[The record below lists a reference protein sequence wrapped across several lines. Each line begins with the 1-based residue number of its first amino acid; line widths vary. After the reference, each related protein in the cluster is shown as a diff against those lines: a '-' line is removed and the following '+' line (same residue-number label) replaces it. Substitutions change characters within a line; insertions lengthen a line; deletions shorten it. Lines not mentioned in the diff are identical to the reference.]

1 MMRRRSLLLGA
12 AASLVGAA
20 TQVRAQPGRRPH
32 RVGFLGALTE
42 AAVAERVQSL
52 RDGLRDLG
60 YVDGRNLV
68 LEFRWANGRM
78 HLLPALAAE
87 LVRLPVDVIV
97 TGGGAATGPA
107 RAATASIPIVMT
119 MDNDPVAA
127 GHASSLARPG
137 GNVTGVSRMAPI
149 LAGKQLEILKEIVPS
164 VARVLVLGS
173 GSEPGNDE
181 QLEGARVTAGTLGL
195 ALDYHDVSS
204 AQDIDTGFRAAVE
217 RRTGGALVLTSPYL
231 VAERVRIVALARRHR
246 LATVFADRE
255 AARDGALATYGV
267 NNAELFRRAAGY
279 VDRILRG
286 ASPAEMAIEQPTKFE
301 LLVNAKA
308 AGELGIALPQ
318 SLLLRADQVI
328 R

>member
-1 MMRRRSLLLGA
+1 MRRRSLLLVA
-12 AASLVGAA
+12 AVSLVGAA
-20 TQVRAQPGRRPH
+20 TQVRAQLGRRPY

-42 AAVAERVQSL
+42 AAVAERVKSF

-60 YVDGRNLV
+60 YVEGRNLV

-78 HLLPALAAE
+78 HLLTALAAE

-173 GSEPGNDE
+173 GSEPGNAE
-181 QLEGARVTAGTLGL
+181 QLEGARATASTLGL

-204 AQDIDTGFRAAVE
+204 ALDIDTGFRAAVE

-231 VAERVRIVALARRHR
+231 VAERARIVALARRHR

-286 ASPAEMAIEQPTKFE
+286 RSRPRWRSSSRP
-301 LLVNAKA
+301 
-308 AGELGIALPQ
+308 
-318 SLLLRADQVI
+318 SSSSW
-328 R
+328 

>member
-1 MMRRRSLLLGA
+1 MMRRRRALLGA
-12 AASLVGAA
+12 AAALVGAVA
-20 TQVRAQPGRRPH
+20 EVCAQSGRRTY

-42 AAVAERVQSL
+42 AAVAERVKSF

-60 YVDGRNLV
+60 YVEGRDLV

-78 HLLPALAAE
+78 DLLPALAAE

-97 TGGGAATGPA
+97 TGGPAATRPA

-137 GNVTGVSRMAPI
+137 GNVTGVSRMAPV
-149 LAGKQLEILKEIVPS
+149 LAGKQLEILKEMVPS

-173 GSEPGNDE
+173 SSEPGNAE
-181 QLEGARVTAGTLGL
+181 QLQGARRTAGTLGL
-195 ALDYHDVSS
+195 TLDYHDVSS
-204 AQDIDTGFRAAVE
+204 AQDIETGFLAALE
-217 RRTGGALVLTSPYL
+217 RRTGGALVLTSPLL
-231 VAERVRIVALARRHR
+231 VTERTRTVALARRHR
-246 LATVFADRE
+246 LPTVFADRE
-255 AARDGALATYGV
+255 AAREGALATYGV

-286 ASPAEMAIEQPTKFE
+286 ASPAEMAIEQPTNFE
-301 LLVNAKA
+301 LLVNARVA
-308 AGELGIALPQ
+308 DELGLALPQ
-318 SLLLRADQVI
+318 SLLLRAHEVI

>member
-1 MMRRRSLLLGA
+1 VNRRRLCA
-12 AASLVGAA
+12 ALAA
-20 TQVRAQPGRRPH
+20 LPLATMLTARAQSGRRPH

-42 AAVAERVQSL
+42 AAVAERVQAF

-60 YVDGRNLV
+60 YVEGRDLV
-68 LEFRWANGRM
+68 LEFRWASGRM
-78 HLLPALAAE
+78 DLLPGLAAE

-97 TGGGAATGPA
+97 TGGPAATRPA
-107 RAATASIPIVMT
+107 SAATASIPIVMT

-137 GNVTGVSRMAPI
+137 GNVTGVSRMAPV

-173 GSEPGNDE
+173 GSEPGNAE
-181 QLEGARVTAGTLGL
+181 QIDVARRAAGTLGL
-195 ALDYHDVSS
+195 ALDYHDVTS
-204 AQDIDTGFRAAVE
+204 AQDIESGFRAAVE
-217 RRTGGALVLTSPYL
+217 RRSSGVLVLTSPLL
-231 VAERVRIVALARRHR
+231 VTERARIVALVRRHR
-246 LATVFADRE
+246 LPNVFADRE

-267 NNAELFRRAAGY
+267 NNAELFRRAAGF

-286 ASPAEMAIEQPTKFE
+286 ASPAGMAIEQPTKFD

-308 AGELGIALPQ
+308 ADHLGIALPQ
-318 SLLLRADQVI
+318 SLLIRADEVI
-328 R
+328 Q

>member
-1 MMRRRSLLLGA
+1 VNRRRLCA
-12 AASLVGAA
+12 ALAA
-20 TQVRAQPGRRPH
+20 LPLATTLTARAQSGRRPH

-42 AAVAERVQSL
+42 AAVAERVQAF

-60 YVDGRNLV
+60 YVEGRDLV
-68 LEFRWANGRM
+68 LEFRWASGRM
-78 HLLPALAAE
+78 DLLPGLAAE

-97 TGGGAATGPA
+97 TGGPAATRPA
-107 RAATASIPIVMT
+107 SAATASIPIVMT

-137 GNVTGVSRMAPI
+137 GNVTGVSRMAPV

-173 GSEPGNDE
+173 GSEPGNAE
-181 QLEGARVTAGTLGL
+181 QIDMARRAAGTLGL
-195 ALDYHDVSS
+195 ALDYHDVTS
-204 AQDIDTGFRAAVE
+204 AQDIESGFRAAVE
-217 RRTGGALVLTSPYL
+217 RRSSGVLVLTSPLL
-231 VAERVRIVALARRHR
+231 VTERARIVALVRRHR
-246 LATVFADRE
+246 LPNVFADRE

-267 NNAELFRRAAGY
+267 NNAELFRRAAGF

-286 ASPAEMAIEQPTKFE
+286 ASPAGMAIEQPTKFD

-308 AGELGIALPQ
+308 ADHLGIALPQ
-318 SLLLRADQVI
+318 SLLIRADEVI
-328 R
+328 Q

>member
-1 MMRRRSLLLGA
+1 VNRRRLCA
-12 AASLVGAA
+12 ALAA
-20 TQVRAQPGRRPH
+20 LPLATMLTARAQSGRRPH

-42 AAVAERVQSL
+42 AAVAERVQAF

-60 YVDGRNLV
+60 YVEGRDLV
-68 LEFRWANGRM
+68 LEFRWASGRM
-78 HLLPALAAE
+78 DLLPGLAAE

-97 TGGGAATGPA
+97 TGGPAATRPA
-107 RAATASIPIVMT
+107 SAATASIPIVMT

-137 GNVTGVSRMAPI
+137 GNVTGVSRMAPV

-173 GSEPGNDE
+173 GSEPGNAE
-181 QLEGARVTAGTLGL
+181 QIDVARRAAGTLGL
-195 ALDYHDVSS
+195 ALDYHDVTS
-204 AQDIDTGFRAAVE
+204 AQDIESGFRAAVE
-217 RRTGGALVLTSPYL
+217 RRSSGVLVLTSPLL
-231 VAERVRIVALARRHR
+231 VTERARIVALVRRHR
-246 LATVFADRE
+246 LPNVFADRE

-267 NNAELFRRAAGY
+267 NNAELFRRDAGF

-286 ASPAEMAIEQPTKFE
+286 ASPAGMAIEQPTKFD

-308 AGELGIALPQ
+308 ADHLGIALPQ
-318 SLLLRADQVI
+318 SLLIRADEVI
-328 R
+328 Q